1 MRRYVSAAVAV
12 ANRQRYRG
20 GTPYIYAA
28 GVWNGGESR
37 ADLTQ
42 SRRREHAPRHKKA
55 TGNFRQGLRDAGFVE
70 GQSVAIEYR
79 WAENQIDRLSEL
91 AADLVRRQVAV
102 IVAPGGPP

>member
-1 MRRYVSAAVAV
+1 MRRYVSAGVAV
-12 ANRQRYRG
+12 ANRQQYRG

-55 TGNFRQGLRDAGFVE
+55 TSSEERRVGKRVVVE
-70 GQSVAIEYR
+70 GRSVTR
-79 WAENQIDRLSEL
+79 ENGRAAHQIGRLHEMH
-91 AADLVRRQVAV
+91 VGIGGRRVTG
-102 IVAPGGPP
+102 IVALR